1 MMRAAARHFFIMRI
15 FESTFISA
23 VLFSFGLLA
32 ASPAFA
38 ADKKENQL
46 GTGKPA
52 GKYLTRDELRN
63 CMTTKA
69 RLTQQTADA
78 VRERAE
84 LDDAK
89 DALAKRGSE
98 LEKALESLDRTNA
111 EAVSAYNE
119 KARLRDQDIEAFQA
133 HANIFN
139 DRVTANKAVE
149 SAYAA
154 NCDNHRYFVEDE
166 DAIKKGK

>member
-1 MMRAAARHFFIMRI
+1 MMRAADRYFFIMRI
-15 FESTFISA
+15 FKSTFVSA
-23 VLFSFGLLA
+23 VLLSFGLLA

-38 ADKKENQL
+38 ADKKETQL

-63 CMTTKA
+63 CMSTKA
-69 RLTQQTADA
+69 KSTQQTADA
-78 VRERAE
+78 LRERAE

-89 DALAKRGSE
+89 EALAKRGSE
-98 LEKALESLDRTNA
+98 LEQELASMDRTNA
-111 EAVSAYNE
+111 EVVSAYNE
-119 KARLRDQDIEAFQA
+119 KARLRDQDIDAFQA
-133 HANIFN
+133 HANAFN
-139 DRVTANKAVE
+139 DRVTATKAVE